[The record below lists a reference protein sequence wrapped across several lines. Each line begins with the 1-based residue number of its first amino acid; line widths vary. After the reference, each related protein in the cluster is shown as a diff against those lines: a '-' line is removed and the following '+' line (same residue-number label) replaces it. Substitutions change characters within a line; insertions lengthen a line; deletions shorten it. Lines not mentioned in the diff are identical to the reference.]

1 MKDLIRRHLS
11 LRSLFIISALVLLSF
26 SADVFAQQLV
36 PDFTLTDIDGNEFSL
51 SDYRG
56 KVVILDFF
64 ARWCNY
70 CYNIIPH
77 LKSLHEEF
85 SEKLVILTISVDP
98 TYDTVEGLQE
108 FKETYGVKWNIARD
122 IADVSQKYEIEYI
135 PTTIIIDQNGYLQ
148 HRHVGGQVKE
158 TTLSDEVEGLLAE
171 PSHFDFDVSMPQ
183 TSEIA
188 QGDSSSYDIK
198 VGLVSGTPEM
208 VHLSLDGLPSDVHYT
223 IAQSSEK
230 PPYTTT
236 LMITTTKKTATG
248 TYTLTLTGTGGEMTH
263 TATCTLKVNKS
274 SPPWLYLVGV
284 LMGIAMMSLAL
295 VLYWTR
301 KGA

>member
-1 MKDLIRRHLS
+1 MRRSHLP
-11 LRSLFIISALVLLSF
+11 LKILFIISALVLLSF
-26 SADVFAQQLV
+26 STEVFAQQLV

-56 KVVILDFF
+56 KVVLLDFF
-64 ARWCNY
+64 ARWCKP
-70 CYNIIPH
+70 CYSVIPH

-98 TYDTVEGLQE
+98 TYDTVEDLQE
-108 FKETYGVKWNIARD
+108 FRETYGIKWSIARD
-122 IADVSQKYEIEYI
+122 IAGVSKEYEIEYI
-135 PTTIIIDQNGYLQ
+135 PTTIIIDQKGYLQ
-148 HRHVGGQVKE
+148 HQHVGGQVEE
-158 TTLSDEVEGLLAE
+158 TTLSEEIEGLLAE
-171 PSHFDFDVSMPQ
+171 PSPFDFDVTIPQ
-183 TSEIA
+183 TVEIA
-188 QGDSSSYDIK
+188 QGDSTSYDIK
-198 VGLVSGTPEM
+198 VGLVSGTPET
-208 VHLSLDGLPSDVHYT
+208 VALSLNGLPSDIRYT
-223 IAQSSEK
+223 IASSSEK

-236 LMITTTKKTATG
+236 LMITTTKETATG
-248 TYTLTLTGTGGEMTH
+248 TYTLTLTGTSGGKTH

-274 SPPWLYLVGV
+274 SLPWIYLVGV

>member
-1 MKDLIRRHLS
+1 MRRCLQ
-11 LRSLFIISALVLLSF
+11 LRILFIISALVLLSF
-26 SADVFAQQLV
+26 STEVFAQQLV

-56 KVVILDFF
+56 KVVLLDFF
-64 ARWCNY
+64 ARWCKP
-70 CYNIIPH
+70 CYSVIPH

-108 FKETYGVKWNIARD
+108 FRETYGIKWSIARD

-158 TTLSDEVEGLLAE
+158 TTLSEEIEGLLAE
-171 PSHFDFDVSMPQ
+171 PSPFDFDVTIPQ
-183 TSEIA
+183 TVEIA
-188 QGDSSSYDIK
+188 QGDSTSYDIK
-198 VGLVSGTPEM
+198 VGLVSGTPET
-208 VHLSLDGLPSDVHYT
+208 VALSLNGLPSDIRYT
-223 IAQSSEK
+223 IASSSEK

-236 LMITTTKKTATG
+236 LMITTTKETATG
-248 TYTLTLTGTGGEMTH
+248 TYILTLTGTSGGKTH

-274 SPPWLYLVGV
+274 SLPWIYLVGV